1 MNEDDIYLKIG
12 RVLLDTSPETAS
24 KVIVEAELSPENDH
38 CKLLF
43 DYVDQHG
50 NQDWFSP
57 VSVQVD
63 TDLFNCLVE
72 LRKIYIHQEMT
83 AGLPVWNGCVMSLD
97 VIAGKLTV
105 DFRYEQPVAE
115 E

>member
-1 MNEDDIYLKIG
+1 MNENDIYLKIG
-12 RVLLDTSPETAS
+12 QVLLDTSPETAS

-57 VSVQVD
+57 VGVQVD

-72 LRKIYIHQEMT
+72 LRKIYICQGLT
-83 AGLPVWNGCVMSLD
+83 AELPVWSGCVMTLD
-97 VIAGKLTV
+97 VVAGKLKV
-105 DFRYEQPVAE
+105 EFKYEQPVAE
-115 E
+115 K